1 MEIVAW
7 IASLFVFTTFFM
19 KTMTPLRLAAVA
31 SNIAFIAYGVLGL
44 KYGIFEKVFPIF
56 LLHSM
61 LLPLNVFRLY
71 ERRHSGATGAHG

>member
-7 IASLFVFTTFFM
+7 IASVLVFTTFFM
-19 KTMTPLRLAAVA
+19 KAMTALRLAAVA
-31 SNIAFIAYGVLGL
+31 SNIAFIAYGALGV
-44 KYGIFEKVFPIF
+44 KYGIFEKVFPIL

-71 ERRHSGATGAHG
+71 ETRHS